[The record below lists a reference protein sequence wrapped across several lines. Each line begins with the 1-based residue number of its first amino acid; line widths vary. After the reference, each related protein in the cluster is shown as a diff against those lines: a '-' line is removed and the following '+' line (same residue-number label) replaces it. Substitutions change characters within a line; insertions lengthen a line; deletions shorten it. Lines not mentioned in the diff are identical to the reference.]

1 MGEASPPTAADWA
14 ANAAHNAEDA
24 ARAAQAKNVSLE
36 ARVAH
41 LERQVKLLLVHAF
54 GPFE

>member
-1 MGEASPPTAADWA
+1 MGESSPPTAADWA

-24 ARAAQAKNVSLE
+24 ARRVQAKNAGLE

-41 LERQVKLLLVHAF
+41 LERQVKLLLAHAF